1 MDGNKGLLP
10 LGLTVGVVFVLLPLV
25 VTTPA
30 SVFIPGSGGLTA
42 LKGEAGIPTDFGPP
56 GVEGVAGLK
65 VILPGSPRIKGV
77 QSDFESV
84 H

>member
-1 MDGNKGLLP
+1 MP
-10 LGLTVGVVFVLLPLV
+10 LGLTDGVVFVLLSLV
-25 VTTPA
+25 VPFPA
-30 SVFIPGSGGLTA
+30 SVFIPGNGGLTA